1 MKKFLFMALIPAVF
15 LVGCGA
21 DEDYVEEGTPGTK
34 DKGYDSNTEREFREP
49 DEFYDFGDYDH
60 VKVFRLAD
68 GTRCVLTHNNNQG
81 GAGIT
86 CDWNDSETTVP
97 EDTYTEPEVD

>member
-1 MKKFLFMALIPAVF
+1 MKKFLFLALIPAIF

-34 DKGYDSNTEREFREP
+34 DKGYDSNTEREFRTP

-60 VKVFRLAD
+60 VKVFRLED

-86 CDWNDSETTVP
+86 CDWDDSSDVPTDDFTTET
-97 EDTYTEPEVD
+97 E